1 MACQWRAEPGHNN
14 DQHGVARL
22 SYHSLMDAHTSS
34 HIPPPLY
41 SEDPQSNQSG
51 VDLTPLGD
59 QPLILITPSEG
70 KTTFQSGFLGAE
82 GDVSSFEGEVHIK
95 SASMEKWQTVTI
107 TYRSEEHVGLNKVEL
122 GFSKHVL
129 YSQGQAPSSSTSP
142 DTSTLPGVLPFSIP
156 LTSDTPQCL
165 HTSTSAISH
174 TLTVTL
180 ESSTLPSASESVEVH
195 SRRYTT
201 ITSPY
206 LPVAPRR
213 ISLDAPTPTTI
224 EIPRTIFRSGEPIPL
239 YWDIPPPDRAV
250 VQRGVRLR
258 NLRAE
263 LVRLIRVDNGDE
275 DDDAESLVSE
285 DETGWAPAEPDMNL
299 FNSPPPTAGFEKGS
313 SMQADQQSAAGS
325 LPSGGPMH
333 PTIVTRSGAPAR
345 LHPTRHVRVRLVLQG
360 LSHDPDAD
368 IQQQENI
375 HEVCASISQTTLMHD
390 VSFHVILR
398 ASFLINGQEQTIKA
412 RIPVTIIPRVIPQV
426 EVPGEIEEAYMKK
439 HDRPPARTVRAA
451 DADHGEG
458 PSNGPPPAF
467 EEGTPIIG
475 SESSAP
481 PPFID
486 GPYTAPPMDPSGSQP
501 PAFHESESRANEY
514 NAQDGQLP
522 TFFESESAAVA
533 ASNASTSRVLPPA
546 PSGTF
551 GEWAQTSPNSEVEL
565 RFPGEGSTYGFAP
578 NDQFDGLTLG
588 LSHNEQGLPN
598 DPGLS
603 HPHSRAVLSP
613 DILAD
618 INSDPPPPLTPVGD
632 AVSNL
637 AMRLQLLA
645 AAASSDANETAP
657 PPPPALD
664 DPADP
669 PPSINDRFRNSSG
682 HTSGGGPI
690 TEAPQP
696 VHADGALPPYL
707 NPGVTPPATAGPPAY
722 ADVPPREGH

>member
-1 MACQWRAEPGHNN
+1 MDGH
-14 DQHGVARL
+14 
-22 SYHSLMDAHTSS
+22 SSS
-34 HIPPPLY
+34 HIAPPPLY
-41 SEDPQSNQSG
+41 SEDPQSNQS
-51 VDLTPLGD
+51 DSTLLDD

-70 KTTFQSGFLGAE
+70 KATFQSGFLGAE

-95 SASMEKWQTVTI
+95 SASMEKWQSV
-107 TYRSEEHVGLNKVEL
+107 SEEHVGLNKVEL

-129 YSQGQAPSSSTSP
+129 YSQGQSPSSSTGP

-156 LTSDTPQCL
+156 LTPDTPQCL
-165 HTSTSAISH
+165 HTSTSGITH
-174 TLTVTL
+174 VLTATL
-180 ESSTLPSASESVEVH
+180 ESSTLPSTSKSIEIHA
-195 SRRYTT
+195 RRYTT

-213 ISLDAPTPTTI
+213 ISLDAPTPTTV
-224 EIPRTIFRSGEPIPL
+224 EIPRTVFRSGEPIPL

-250 VQRGVRLR
+250 MQRGVRLR

-263 LVRLIRVDNGDE
+263 LVRLIRVDTGDD
-275 DDDAESLVSE
+275 DDDAESLASE

-313 SMQADQQSAAGS
+313 SMQADQQSASSS

-333 PTIVTRSGAPAR
+333 PAIITRSGAPAR
-345 LHPTRHVRVRLVLQG
+345 LHPTKHVQVRLVLQG
-360 LSHDPDAD
+360 LSHDPHAD
-368 IQQQENI
+368 IQRQENT

-398 ASFLINGQEQTIKA
+398 ASFLIDGQERTIKA

-439 HDRPPARTVRAA
+439 HDRPPTKTVRAA

-467 EEGTPIIG
+467 EEGTSALEYEPPAPPSIDAPY
-475 SESSAP
+475 AP
-481 PPFID
+481 PPT
-486 GPYTAPPMDPSGSQP
+486 GPSGSQP
-501 PAFHESESRANEY
+501 PTFYESESRDSEY
-514 NAQDGQLP
+514 NAQDGRLP

-533 ASNASTSRVLPPA
+533 ASSSSASRVLPPA

-551 GEWAQTSPNSEVEL
+551 GEWTQTSPNSEMEL

-588 LSHNEQGLPN
+588 LSHDEQGLPS
-598 DPGLS
+598 DPGFS

-632 AVSNL
+632 DAVSNL
-637 AMRLQLLA
+637 TMRLQLLA
-645 AAASSDANETAP
+645 AAVSSDTNEAAP

-669 PPSINDRFRNSSG
+669 PPSINDHFRHNG
-682 HTSGGGPI
+682 ALAPGAGAL

-696 VHADGALPPYL
+696 VHTDGALPPYL
-707 NPGVTPPATAGPPAY
+707 NTGVSAPATAGPPAY
-722 ADVPPREGH
+722 ADVPPREGN

>member
-1 MACQWRAEPGHNN
+1 
-14 DQHGVARL
+14 
-22 SYHSLMDAHTSS
+22 MDAHTSS
-34 HIPPPLY
+34 NIPPPLY
-41 SEDPQSNQSG
+41 SEDPQSNQSD
-51 VDLTPLGD
+51 VDLTSLGD

-129 YSQGQAPSSSTSP
+129 YSQEQAPSSSTSP

-156 LTSDTPQCL
+156 LTPDTPQCL

-180 ESSTLPSASESVEVH
+180 ESSTLPSASKSVEIH
-195 SRRYTT
+195 TRRYTT

-213 ISLDAPTPTTI
+213 ISLDAPTPTTV
-224 EIPRTIFRSGEPIPL
+224 EIPRTIFRSGEPIPI

-263 LVRLIRVDNGDE
+263 LVRLIRLDNGDE
-275 DDDAESLVSE
+275 DDDAESIVSE
-285 DETGWAPAEPDMNL
+285 DETGWAPTEPDMNL

-313 SMQADQQSAAGS
+313 SMRANQQSASGS

-345 LHPTRHVRVRLVLQG
+345 LHPTRHVRVRLVLHG

-368 IQQQENI
+368 IQRHENT

-398 ASFLINGQEQTIKA
+398 ASFLIDGQEQTIKA
-412 RIPVTIIPRVIPQV
+412 RIPVTVIPRVIPQV

-439 HDRPPARTVRAA
+439 HDRPPAKTVRAA
-451 DADHGEG
+451 DADNEEG

-467 EEGTPIIG
+467 EEGLPTLG
-475 SESSAP
+475 GESAAP

-486 GPYTAPPMDPSGSQP
+486 DPYTAPPMDPSGSQP
-501 PAFHESESRANEY
+501 PAFQESECRANE
-514 NAQDGQLP
+514 QDGRLP

-533 ASNASTSRVLPPA
+533 ASTSSTSRVLPPA

-551 GEWAQTSPNSEVEL
+551 GEWTQTSPNSEIEL
-565 RFPGEGSTYGFAP
+565 RFPGEGSAYGFAP
-578 NDQFDGLTLG
+578 NEQFDGLTLG
-588 LSHNEQGLPN
+588 LSHNGQGLPT

-603 HPHSRAVLSP
+603 HSHSRAVLSP

-618 INSDPPPPLTPVGD
+618 INSDLPPPLTPVGDD

-645 AAASSDANETAP
+645 AAASSDPNENAP

-669 PPSINDRFRNSSG
+669 PPSINDHFHNSSG
-682 HTSGGGPI
+682 HTSGGAGPM
-690 TEAPQP
+690 TEAPQA

-707 NPGVTPPATAGPPAY
+707 ISGVATPAAAGPPAY

>member
-1 MACQWRAEPGHNN
+1 
-14 DQHGVARL
+14 
-22 SYHSLMDAHTSS
+22 MDAHSSS
-34 HIPPPLY
+34 HVAPPPLY
-41 SEDPQSNQSG
+41 SEDPQSNQS
-51 VDLTPLGD
+51 DSTLPDD

-95 SASMEKWQTVTI
+95 SASTEKWQSVTI
-107 TYRSEEHVGLNKVEL
+107 TYRSEEHVGPNKVEL

-129 YSQGQAPSSSTSP
+129 YSQGRSPSSSTGP
-142 DTSTLPGVLPFSIP
+142 DASILPGVLPFSIP
-156 LTSDTPQCL
+156 LTPDTPQCL
-165 HTSTSAISH
+165 HTSTSGITH
-174 TLTVTL
+174 VLTATL
-180 ESSTLPSASESVEVH
+180 ESSTLPSTSKSIEIHA
-195 SRRYTT
+195 RRYTT

-213 ISLDAPTPTTI
+213 ISLEAPTPVTV
-224 EIPRTIFRSGEPIPL
+224 EIPRTVFRSGEPIPI

-250 VQRGVRLR
+250 IQRGVRLR

-263 LVRLIRVDNGDE
+263 LVRLIRVDTGDE
-275 DDDAESLVSE
+275 DEDAESLTSE
-285 DETGWAPAEPDMNL
+285 DETGWAPTEPDMNL

-313 SMQADQQSAAGS
+313 SMQADQQSASSS
-325 LPSGGPMH
+325 LPSGGPLH

-345 LHPTRHVRVRLVLQG
+345 LHPTKHIQVRLVLQG
-360 LSHDPDAD
+360 LSHDPHAD
-368 IQQQENI
+368 IQRQENT

-398 ASFLINGQEQTIKA
+398 ASFLIDGQEQTIKA

-439 HDRPPARTVRAA
+439 HDRPPTKTLRAA

-458 PSNGPPPAF
+458 TSSGPPPAF
-467 EEGTPIIG
+467 EEGISILG
-475 SESSAP
+475 GESVIP
-481 PPFID
+481 PPSID
-486 GPYTAPPMDPSGSQP
+486 APYTAPPMDPSGSQP
-501 PAFHESESRANEY
+501 PTFHESESRDNEY
-514 NAQDGQLP
+514 NAQDGRLP

-533 ASNASTSRVLPPA
+533 ASSSSASRVLPPA

-551 GEWAQTSPNSEVEL
+551 GEWTQTSPNSRMEL

-588 LSHNEQGLPN
+588 LSHDEQGLP
-598 DPGLS
+598 DEPRFS

-632 AVSNL
+632 DPVSNL
-637 AMRLQLLA
+637 TMRLQLLA
-645 AAASSDANETAP
+645 AAAASSEANEAAP

-669 PPSINDRFRNSSG
+669 PPSINDHFR
-682 HTSGGGPI
+682 HSGGRAPGAGAL

-707 NPGVTPPATAGPPAY
+707 NTRVAAPIAAGPPAY
-722 ADVPPREGH
+722 ADVPPRDGN

>member
-1 MACQWRAEPGHNN
+1 
-14 DQHGVARL
+14 
-22 SYHSLMDAHTSS
+22 MDAHTSS
-34 HIPPPLY
+34 HVPPPLY

-51 VDLTPLGD
+51 VDLSSLGG

-70 KTTFQSGFLGAE
+70 KTSFQSGFLGAE

-95 SASMEKWQTVTI
+95 SASMEQWQTVTI
-107 TYRSEEHVGLNKVEL
+107 TYRSEEHVGINKVEL

-129 YSQGQAPSSSTSP
+129 YSQEQAPSSSTSP

-156 LTSDTPQCL
+156 LTPDTPQCL

-180 ESSTLPSASESVEVH
+180 ESSTLPSASKSIDIH
-195 SRRYTT
+195 TRRYTT
-201 ITSPY
+201 IISPY

-213 ISLDAPTPTTI
+213 ISLDAPTPTTV

-250 VQRGVRLR
+250 IQRGARLR

-263 LVRLIRVDNGDE
+263 LVRLIRVDTGDE
-275 DDDAESLVSE
+275 DDDDDAESLVSE
-285 DETGWAPAEPDMNL
+285 DETGWAPTEPDMNL

-313 SMQADQQSAAGS
+313 SMQADQQSTSGL

-345 LHPTRHVRVRLVLQG
+345 LHPTRHVRVRLVLHG
-360 LSHDPDAD
+360 LSHNPDAD
-368 IQQQENI
+368 IQQQENT

-398 ASFLINGQEQTIKA
+398 ASFLIDGQEQTIKA
-412 RIPVTIIPRVIPQV
+412 RIPITIIPRVIPQV
-426 EVPGEIEEAYMKK
+426 EIPGEIEEAYMKK
-439 HDRPPARTVRAA
+439 HDKPPTRTVRAD
-451 DADHGEG
+451 DADHEEG

-467 EEGTPIIG
+467 EEGPHILG
-475 SESSAP
+475 NEPAAP
-481 PPFID
+481 PPFVD
-486 GPYTAPPMDPSGSQP
+486 APYTAPPMDPSGSQP
-501 PAFHESESRANEY
+501 PAFHESELRANE
-514 NAQDGQLP
+514 QDGRLP

-533 ASNASTSRVLPPA
+533 ASSSSTSRVPPPA

-551 GEWAQTSPNSEVEL
+551 GEWTQASPNSEMEL
-565 RFPGEGSTYGFAP
+565 RFPGEGSTYGFPP
-578 NDQFDGLTLG
+578 NEQFDGLTLG
-588 LSHNEQGLPN
+588 LPRNEQGLPN

-618 INSDPPPPLTPVGD
+618 INSDPPPPLTPVGED
-632 AVSNL
+632 VVSNL

-645 AAASSDANETAP
+645 AAASSDHNENAP

-669 PPSINDRFRNSSG
+669 PPSINDHFRNDSG
-682 HTSGGGPI
+682 HAPGGTGPR

-696 VHADGALPPYL
+696 VHTDGALPPYL
-707 NPGVTPPATAGPPAY
+707 TASTAAAATAGPPAY